1 MTSIYRTA
9 DKVTLE
15 LSLHELHLANAL
27 IAEKPGDKRGPTPKR
42 ASVKAFSGRYVCL
55 FVCFSCWK
63 IWLLEGLFDEEGF
76 SFVECPSAALVDAAA
91 VDLHHA
97 VGPFTRFP

>member
-27 IAEKPGDKRGPTPKR
+27 IQEGRISHECDSPEGKALEDGVRSALIMVEEALKAGQEKIST
-42 ASVKAFSGRYVCL
+42 
-55 FVCFSCWK
+55 
-63 IWLLEGLFDEEGF
+63 
-76 SFVECPSAALVDAAA
+76 
-91 VDLHHA
+91 H
-97 VGPFTRFP
+97 